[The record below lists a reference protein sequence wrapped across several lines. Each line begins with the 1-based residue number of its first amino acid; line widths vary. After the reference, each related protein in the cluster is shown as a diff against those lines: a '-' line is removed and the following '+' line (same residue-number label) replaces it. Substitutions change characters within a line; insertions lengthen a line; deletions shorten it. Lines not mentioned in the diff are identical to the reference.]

1 MRSCERGWGSSEML
15 SPNGD
20 TARIDAHECELEP
33 TGRGEGMH
41 EEFECRVC
49 GTVTT
54 PAVGVRRAKR
64 QRLW

>member
-1 MRSCERGWGSSEML
+1 ML